1 MSEKE
6 TPKELL
12 EEAEQETNKA
22 IDLVE
27 WLRKNNAYLER
38 RAKEK
43 ATRQETIQ
51 LISDDNQEIAD
62 ADQRDSESTELADLE
77 EEEKVHLSND
87 NLENA
92 ETSELEGAD
101 TPESEADKE
110 TLEQALGE
118 NDVKETL
125 TSEEELSEKDMG
137 NDSDV
142 EESSESEEEKESS
155 EEDSQAPEEDSEET
169 TEETQTVLPEP
180 ESSLSELT
188 DNSSKRPRVRLSV
201 SHKHLIRLITLFFAT
216 LTTILVTGYLV
227 SPWSKLKNVT
237 VEGQVQVSA
246 EDVLANTGIRKSDY
260 TLTTFLNQKQ
270 IAKTLE
276 KQLVWVKDAQVSYQ
290 FPIDFK
296 ITVEEHQIVGY
307 VKDGTAYYPVLSSG
321 VTLDAAVAAE
331 NLPDPYVLFDMT
343 DLSQVK
349 AFVANLSQLGAASPL
364 SRIVTVKAAPTTAS
378 ADLLALETVEGHTVY
393 VPLSEVAEKMAY
405 YEKVMQNLA
414 VPSYIDM
421 EAGIFTYAK

>member
-12 EEAEQETNKA
+12 EEAEQETSKA

-43 ATRQETIQ
+43 AIRQETIQ
-51 LISDDNQEIAD
+51 LISDDNQDISD
-62 ADQRDSESTELADLE
+62 AEQRDSESTELAGLE
-77 EEEKVHLSND
+77 EEEIVHLAND

-92 ETSELEGAD
+92 ETSEPEGANI
-101 TPESEADKE
+101 PESEADKE
-110 TLEQALGE
+110 TLEQALE
-118 NDVKETL
+118 VNEDL
-125 TSEEELSEKDMG
+125 TSEEELPEEDME
-137 NDSDV
+137 NASDV
-142 EESSESEEEKESS
+142 EESSESEEEEEKESN
-155 EEDSQAPEEDSEET
+155 EEDSQAPEEGAEES
-169 TEETQTVLPEP
+169 TEETQTVLPES
-180 ESSLSELT
+180 ESYLSELT
-188 DNSSKRPRVRLSV
+188 DNSSKRPRARLSV
-201 SHKHLIRLITLFFAT
+201 SHKHLIRLITLFFVT

-237 VEGQVQVSA
+237 VEGQGQVSA
-246 EDVLANTGIRKSDY
+246 EDVLANTGIRKADY
-260 TLTTFLNQKQ
+260 TLTTFLNQNQ

-296 ITVEEHQIVGY
+296 ITVEEHQVVGY
-307 VKDGTAYYPVLSSG
+307 VKDGTVYYPVLSSG
-321 VTLDAAVAAE
+321 VTLDTAVAVE
-331 NLPDPYVLFDMT
+331 NLPDPYLLFDMT

-405 YEKVMQNLA
+405 YEKVVRNLS